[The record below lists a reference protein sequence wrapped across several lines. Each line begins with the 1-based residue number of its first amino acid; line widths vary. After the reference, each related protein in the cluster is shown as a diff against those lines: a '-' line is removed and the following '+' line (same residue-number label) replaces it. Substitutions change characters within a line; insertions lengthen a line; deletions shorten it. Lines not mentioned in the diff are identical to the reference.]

1 MGGWNCLLYAYEY
14 PERVERVILVDITP
28 EASPEFIAQWGTP
41 PPARPDQFASL
52 DAAMELARQGNPWA
66 SDARLR
72 SDTQDKLR
80 QREDGTW
87 VWKADPQLSTM
98 RLRDI
103 DDTELLDG
111 RGGATL
117 PHHVGPGHR
126 QHPGV

>member
-1 MGGWNCLLYAYEY
+1 MGY
-14 PERVERVILVDITP
+14 
-28 EASPEFIAQWGTP
+28 P

-72 SDTQDKLR
+72 SDTQENLR